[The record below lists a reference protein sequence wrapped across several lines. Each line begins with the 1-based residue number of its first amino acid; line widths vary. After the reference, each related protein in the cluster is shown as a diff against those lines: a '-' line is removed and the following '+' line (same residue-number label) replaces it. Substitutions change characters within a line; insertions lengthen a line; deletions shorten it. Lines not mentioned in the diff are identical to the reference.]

1 MNGKDLFEYAWVLLV
16 GGAGV
21 IWQLLTSRIENNH
34 KVLNTRINETNDEVE
49 RQRDVSAKLF
59 DKLEQHTRDSTARH
73 IEILNYLRD
82 KH

>member
-1 MNGKDLFEYAWVLLV
+1 MIVWNMLNN
-16 GGAGV
+16 
-21 IWQLLTSRIENNH
+21 RIETNH
-34 KVLNTRINETNDEVE
+34 KVLNSRINETNDEVE
-49 RQRDVSAKLF
+49 RQRDIAAKLF